1 MLPGEKSFVR
11 TYCILL
17 CLPVTMLLLISVA
30 RETLHWITGSVNYLL
45 PTLLAVSAFSL
56 HYGAIREGK
65 VRWYSLVLCFR
76 FGSPTEQ
83 GGATAVVLTLF
94 LSISETILKRRDG
107 RNGLYGWIFPIC
119 TLAGYLTVLFA
130 PGTFLRASYEGSIQT
145 GIIIQAFFALF
156 ECMMGK
162 EGIVPYFIVLFVLI
176 AGMVLQDR
184 PLPRFLVCGFGIAAA
199 LSVFYFMPFSSSVLS
214 AAFFCIF
221 LIFSVLTAVCFI
233 KNEAY
238 RGIGCFL
245 FAAAVVQAVLIE
257 ASSTYARTM
266 LPPVLLLTVCNAA
279 LAARLASRC
288 ANSVL
293 FKNFVIGVLAFVV
306 GIISFVPTLL
316 ELQVN
321 RTGKT
326 VFSSKYVDKKRKM

>member
-1 MLPGEKSFVR
+1 MHDGKRRNCSLLHCSVCADCGHGAARSAASKIFGLR
-11 TYCILL
+11 LWYCRGTVGFLFYAFFFL
-17 CLPVTMLLLISVA
+17 CAL
-30 RETLHWITGSVNYLL
+30 GSIFLYLL
-45 PTLLAVSAFSL
+45 DFQRVDGSL
-56 HYGAIREGK
+56 
-65 VRWYSLVLCFR
+65 
-76 FGSPTEQ
+76 
-83 GGATAVVLTLF
+83 
-94 LSISETILKRRDG
+94 
-107 RNGLYGWIFPIC
+107 
-119 TLAGYLTVLFA
+119 
-130 PGTFLRASYEGSIQT
+130 
-145 GIIIQAFFALF
+145 
-156 ECMMGK
+156 
-162 EGIVPYFIVLFVLI
+162 
-176 AGMVLQDR
+176 
-184 PLPRFLVCGFGIAAA
+184 
-199 LSVFYFMPFSSSVLS
+199 FY
-214 AAFFCIF
+214 
-221 LIFSVLTAVCFI
+221 